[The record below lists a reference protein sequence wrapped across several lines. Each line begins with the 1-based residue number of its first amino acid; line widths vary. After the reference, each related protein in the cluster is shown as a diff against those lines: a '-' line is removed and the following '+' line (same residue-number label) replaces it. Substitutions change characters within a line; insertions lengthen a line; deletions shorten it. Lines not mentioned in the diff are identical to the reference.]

1 VGAAPA
7 SAGQYPPCVGIS
19 RRAFIISSALVG
31 AAGGVGGWALLA
43 DARVVPGGDVV
54 DSALGRC
61 DIVSAPPEAEPG
73 VLVRASFFSSHR
85 QRSVGYMLSYPPKAA
100 TGARLPV
107 CLVLHGLG
115 ANERHPFDSLGYHRI
130 LAGSVSNGVPPF
142 ILASI
147 DGGSAY
153 WHPRSSGEDPLGM
166 LLEDFPVVLA
176 QHGLSVETFALLG
189 YSMGGYGALLTAS
202 EHPDRI
208 KAVVASAPALWKT
221 YEKASKHFPGSFDS
235 EDDWRRWGDM
245 PARLG
250 RLKGLPLRVD
260 CGESDPFEPALDSM
274 REDFPDPAAV
284 HITKGCHDNAYWRSV
299 APAQLEL
306 IGRSLTPPKA

>member
-1 VGAAPA
+1 M
-7 SAGQYPPCVGIS
+7 GIS

-31 AAGGVGGWALLA
+31 AVGGVGGWALLA
-43 DARVVPGGDVV
+43 EARVVPGRETV

-61 DIVSAPPEAEPG
+61 DIESAPPEAEPG

-85 QRSVGYMLSYPPKAA
+85 QRSVGYMLSYPPKVAP
-100 TGARLPV
+100 GARLPV

-130 LAGSVSNGVPPF
+130 LAGSVAGGVAPF

-153 WHPRSSGEDPLGM
+153 WHPRANGDDPLGM
-166 LLEDFPVVLA
+166 LTEDFPVVLA
-176 QHGLSVETFALLG
+176 QHGLSAETFALLG
-189 YSMGGYGALLTAS
+189 YSMGGYGALLAAS
-202 EHPDRI
+202 ENPDRV
-208 KAVVASAPALWKT
+208 KAVAANAPALWKS
-221 YEKASKHFPGSFDS
+221 YDKAKKHFDGSFDS

-245 PARLG
+245 APRLG
-250 RLKGLPLRVD
+250 KLKGIPLRVD
-260 CGESDPFEPALDSM
+260 CGESDPFEPALDAVKD
-274 REDFPDPAAV
+274 DFPEPGTV

-299 APAQLEL
+299 APAQFAL
-306 IGRSLTPPKA
+306 IGQALTPPKA